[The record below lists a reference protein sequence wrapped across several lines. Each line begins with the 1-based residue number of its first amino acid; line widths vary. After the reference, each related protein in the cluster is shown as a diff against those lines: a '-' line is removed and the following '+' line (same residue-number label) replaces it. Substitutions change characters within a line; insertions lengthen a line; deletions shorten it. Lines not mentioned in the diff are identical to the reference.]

1 MADLFN
7 IQFTDDPEEIST
19 PMGGWESVDGAKMP
33 TADAPPPPAEE
44 TATAV
49 EEPAADAAA
58 PAGEPAA
65 AAEAGSGGISL
76 DDIRSAASARGA
88 QHSMETGGNVR
99 AAAFSELAPG
109 GDSGSRTN
117 LDFLMDVTVPIS
129 VELGQSTMKIEDI
142 LQLANGS
149 IVELDRLV
157 DEPIDLKI
165 NGRLMAR
172 GEIVV
177 VDDSFGIRISEIVN
191 QPVIN
196 S

>member
-7 IQFTDDPEEIST
+7 IKFTDNPDEIST
-19 PMGGWESVDGAKMP
+19 PMGGWESVAGPKP
-33 TADAPPPPAEE
+33 TTPKPEAPAAAPAA

-49 EEPAADAAA
+49 AEPQGTEASAASPTPAASS
-58 PAGEPAA
+58 P
-65 AAEAGSGGISL
+65 GISL
-76 DDIRSAASARGA
+76 DDIRSAASSRGQNRSLESA
-88 QHSMETGGNVR
+88 GNVR
-99 AAAFSELAPG
+99 NAAFTVLEPG
-109 GDSGSRTN
+109 AGTGPRTN

-142 LQLANGS
+142 LQLSNGS